1 MTFKEINNSTEKMSG
16 VYEIRGT
23 TFTDGGNTFY
33 YAWEVS
39 FVNETLQ
46 DFIDITQ
53 VQPLSITGVRRLG
66 DNE

>member
-46 DFIDITQ
+46 DFINMTQ

-66 DNE
+66 GNE